1 MWRLVNTANFIGRV
15 PVQRLMNPIPVVVLP
30 EVHEFSLKVLN
41 IPKEDVIKVFTANGT
56 DESLDEGMRAGCIGN
71 AFDFVDIQDA
81 EIRLP
86 ALIPEQRVIIRTE
99 VVWDTL
105 GRNGLVEH
113 AT

>member
-1 MWRLVNTANFIGRV
+1 
-15 PVQRLMNPIPVVVLP
+15 MNPIPVVVLP

-71 AFDFVDIQDA
+71 AFDFVDIQDT
-81 EIRLP
+81 EIRLS

>member
-1 MWRLVNTANFIGRV
+1 
-15 PVQRLMNPIPVVVLP
+15 
-30 EVHEFSLKVLN
+30 
-41 IPKEDVIKVFTANGT
+41 VIKVFTADGS
-56 DESLDEGMRAGCIGN
+56 DESLDEGMRAGCTGN

-113 AT
+113 ATQGYTVNITGVHAKANDASRELIHDDENPVALQ

>member
-1 MWRLVNTANFIGRV
+1 
-15 PVQRLMNPIPVVVLP
+15 MNPIPVVVLP
-30 EVHEFSLKVLN
+30 EVHEFSLKVLS
-41 IPKEDVIKVFTANGT
+41 IPKEDVIKVFTANGS
-56 DESLDEGMRAGCIGN
+56 DESLNEGMRAGCIGN
-71 AFDFVDIQDA
+71 AFDFVDIQDT
-81 EIRLP
+81 EIRLS